1 MRQVERFIKCIE
13 AEGDALAK
21 VSAEARLAEPDIPHA
36 WETLE
41 VNTEVPAGARQL
53 TITVF
58 DARQTLVKVL
68 VDEKSPQPGQRT
80 FAWNFKTDD
89 GVDTGFG
96 HFIYRVVYRREGKE
110 RHGRPCRER
119 RAGYPRRGRHQAD
132 PAPCAACPAGA

>member
-1 MRQVERFIKCIE
+1 MRWQ
-13 AEGDALAK
+13 G

-96 HFIYRVVYRREGKE
+96 HFIYRVVDRREGKDA
-110 RHGRPCRER
+110 PWPSVP
-119 RAGYPRRGRHQAD
+119 RAPRRMRSARKSSR
-132 PAPCAACPAGA
+132 